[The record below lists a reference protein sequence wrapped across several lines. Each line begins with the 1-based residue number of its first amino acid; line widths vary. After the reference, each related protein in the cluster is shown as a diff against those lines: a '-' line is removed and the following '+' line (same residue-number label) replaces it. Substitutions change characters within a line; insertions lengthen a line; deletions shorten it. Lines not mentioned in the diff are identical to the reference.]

1 MHYDSPRW
9 SGASSKMFITRA
21 IEYTLSGKRNRTSCD
36 VRSAG
41 NHELDPQLGL
51 SKHPRREAE
60 GWLMDISR
68 PFPIATLNQCLLS
81 VCIASIDSAF
91 NYHVGCNVLTR
102 YG

>member
-51 SKHPRREAE
+51 SKAPKA
-60 GWLMDISR
+60 GSR
-68 PFPIATLNQCLLS
+68 GVVDGHFQAVSNSYVKS
-81 VCIASIDSAF
+81 VSTVSLHCI
-91 NYHVGCNVLTR
+91 N
-102 YG
+102 